1 MYYPLFINLKNK
13 KILIIGGGKV
23 GSRRALYLLK
33 AGALVTVI
41 SKEFDKK
48 LETKNKHL
56 KIIKKEINEKNL
68 NEISL
73 KNYFLVITAT
83 NDKKINEKITNKT
96 KKINKTLKNKLL
108 VCRADKPSDGDVIFP
123 AVSDVKEVKIAYTS
137 FGKNPR
143 LIKRIKGIIENE
155 A

>member
-1 MYYPLFINLKNK
+1 MFYPLFINLKNK
-13 KILIIGGGKV
+13 KILVIGGGRV

-48 LETKNKHL
+48 LEIKNKNL

-73 KNYFLVITAT
+73 KNYFLVIIAT
-83 NDKKINEKITNKT
+83 NDKKINGKIINKIKKNKT
-96 KKINKTLKNKLL
+96 L

-123 AVSDVKEVKIAYTS
+123 AVSGVKEVKIAYTS

>member
-1 MYYPLFINLKNK
+1 MYYPLFIDLKNK
-13 KILIIGGGKV
+13 KILVIGGGRV

-33 AGALVTVI
+33 AGALVAVI

-48 LETKNKHL
+48 LEIKNKNL
-56 KIIKKEINEKNL
+56 KIIKKDITKIKINV
-68 NEISL
+68 SG
-73 KNYFLVITAT
+73 YFLVVIAT
-83 NDKKINEKITNKT
+83 NDKKINDKIINKIKKNKT
-96 KKINKTLKNKLL
+96 L

-123 AVSDVKEVKIAYTS
+123 AVSSVKEIKIAYTS

>member
-1 MYYPLFINLKNK
+1 MFYPLFINLKNK
-13 KILIIGGGKV
+13 KILVIGGGRV

-33 AGALVTVI
+33 AGALVAVI

-48 LETKNKHL
+48 LEIKNKNL
-56 KIIKKEINEKNL
+56 KIIKKDITKIKINV
-68 NEISL
+68 SG
-73 KNYFLVITAT
+73 YFLVVIAT
-83 NDKKINEKITNKT
+83 NDKKINDKIINKIKKNKT
-96 KKINKTLKNKLL
+96 L

-123 AVSDVKEVKIAYTS
+123 AVSSVKEVKIAYTS

>member
-1 MYYPLFINLKNK
+1 MFYPLFINLKNK
-13 KILIIGGGKV
+13 KILVIGGGRV

-33 AGALVTVI
+33 AGALVAVI

-48 LETKNKHL
+48 LEIKNKNL
-56 KIIKKEINEKNL
+56 KIIKKDITKIKINV
-68 NEISL
+68 SG
-73 KNYFLVITAT
+73 YFLVVIAT
-83 NDKKINEKITNKT
+83 NDKKINDKIINKIKKNKT
-96 KKINKTLKNKLL
+96 L

-123 AVSDVKEVKIAYTS
+123 AVSSVKEIKIAYTS

>member
-1 MYYPLFINLKNK
+1 MYYPLFIDLKNK
-13 KILIIGGGKV
+13 KILVIGGGRV

-48 LETKNKHL
+48 LEIKNKHL

-83 NDKKINEKITNKT
+83 NDKKINEKIT
-96 KKINKTLKNKLL
+96 KKIKNRAL
-108 VCRADKPSDGDVIFP
+108 VCRADNYRLGNVIFP
-123 AVSDVKEVKIAYTS
+123 AVLKAGKNTLAFTT
-137 FGKNPR
+137 FGKNPK
-143 LIKRIKGIIENE
+143 LSKEVKRVLKQQYSTNL
-155 A
+155 